1 MDEVIIGAIERG
13 GYVGI
18 FLLMALENIIPPI
31 PSEVIMGLGGV
42 LVGRGA
48 MDFWPLLVIGTLGS
62 VAGNYVWFWIG
73 HRWGY
78 ERLEPIIDR
87 CGRWLTLDWEHIEQA
102 SRFFRKYGHWVV
114 FFLRFS
120 PFLRTIISLP
130 AGLAHMSK
138 IKFIAYTT
146 AGAAIWNVLLI
157 KGGQWL
163 GEYLRDSQ
171 DVLAWIILGGVA
183 LAVIGYLWRVLTWT
197 PRHEREAKVQA
208 ELESE
213 D

>member
-1 MDEVIIGAIERG
+1 MDEIIIGAIERG

-31 PSEVIMGLGGV
+31 PSEVIMGIGGL

-48 MDFWPLLVIGTLGS
+48 LDFWPLLVVGTLGS
-62 VAGNYVWFWIG
+62 VAGNYAWFWVG
-73 HRWGY
+73 DRWGY
-78 ERLEPIIDR
+78 LRLEPIINR
-87 CGRWLTLDWEHIEQA
+87 WGRWLTLDWENIEQA
-102 SRFFRKYGHWVV
+102 TRFFRKYGHWVV

-138 IKFIAYTT
+138 LKFLAYTT

-163 GEYLRDSQ
+163 GEYLQDSQ
-171 DVLAWIILGGVA
+171 DFLTWIILGGVG
-183 LAVIGYLWRVLTWT
+183 LAVIGYLWRVFTWT
-197 PRHEREAKVQA
+197 PRAERDRGPA
-208 ELESE
+208 